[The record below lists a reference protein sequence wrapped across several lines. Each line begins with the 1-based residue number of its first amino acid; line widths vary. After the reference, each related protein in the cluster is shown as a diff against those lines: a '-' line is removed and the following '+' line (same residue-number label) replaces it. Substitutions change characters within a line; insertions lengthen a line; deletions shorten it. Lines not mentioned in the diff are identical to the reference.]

1 LTPMLSEESKTTM
14 ETIMSSFEVRY
25 VRDIDPLAID
35 GRLIRNPNYG
45 GPSVGPHGWTW
56 RVEIS
61 KHGKENFQDALTAS
75 IREDGVR
82 NPILLYA
89 FSEGIYL
96 TFGGS
101 RVRAAREAGVPVP
114 AIVNDYAGRFEDC
127 PLVGMDTVESFF
139 TDPPRD
145 YEFGPDGFDY
155 HYNLERA
162 RRANHDP
169 SGFAWLGDTP
179 AWIATEFPWLIEE

>member
-1 LTPMLSEESKTTM
+1 VTSTT
-14 ETIMSSFEVRY
+14 SSPTFEVRY
-25 VRDIDPLAID
+25 VRDIDPVDIA

-56 RVEIS
+56 RAEIS
-61 KHGKENFQDALTAS
+61 KHGKEGFRQALTAS

-82 NPILLYA
+82 NPILLYS
-89 FSEGIYL
+89 FPEGLYL

-101 RVRAAREAGVPVP
+101 RLSAAKEAGVTVP
-114 AIVNDYAGRFEDC
+114 AIINDYTGDFRDS
-127 PLVGMDTVESFF
+127 PLVTGAGLASFF
-139 TDPPRD
+139 KDPPRD
-145 YEFGPDGFDY
+145 YEFGDKGFDY

-169 SGFAWLGDTP
+169 SGFAWLDDTP